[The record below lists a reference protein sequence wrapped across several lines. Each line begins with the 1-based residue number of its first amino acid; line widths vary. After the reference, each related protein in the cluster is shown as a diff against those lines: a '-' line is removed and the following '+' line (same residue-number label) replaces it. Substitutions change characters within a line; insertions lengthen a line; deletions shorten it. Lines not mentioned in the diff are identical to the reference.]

1 MSATGGPLKTVSIN
15 GRPFKFAG
23 DATPSVKL
31 GGHEIAYESN
41 GDGTARKLFTP
52 VTWSVTGCVVEID
65 SDNQDFEYLK
75 DAQVSVDDIDIS
87 IEYASGLARAGTG
100 GIVGELTEDNSK
112 ATASFDLGGPGEL
125 KRL

>member
-23 DATPSVKL
+23 DATPAVKL
-31 GGHEIAYESN
+31 GGKEVVYEPN
-41 GDGTARKLFTP
+41 GDETARKLFTP
-52 VTWSVTGCVVEID
+52 VPWSVTGCVVEID

-87 IEYASGLARAGTG
+87 IEYAGGLARAGAG
-100 GIVGELTEDNSK
+100 GITGELTEDNSK
-112 ATASFDLGGPGEL
+112 ATASFDISGPGEL